1 MYSQRFWK
9 WLQIPLATLRPWRPP
24 SSPSRRL
31 VTRLLHPPRQ
41 QCPVLQNFSTKL
53 QLTASISA
61 SSVTPLT
68 KVWAPWR
75 HTSYLS
81 FHLHRQDFRKPNFT
95 PKKTIKDTKNTKNVS
110 EKVKCMQ
117 FFHSIWKNLH
127 LTENFYTGTACG
139 AGDKYEVWGGSEAL
153 VSKLY

>member
-61 SSVTPLT
+61 SSVMPLT

-95 PKKTIKDTKNTKNVS
+95 PKKRLKTPKTLKMSLKKSNVCS
-110 EKVKCMQ
+110 FFLKLNLEKITPDRKFLKKIINYILAPQYDFGM
-117 FFHSIWKNLH
+117 
-127 LTENFYTGTACG
+127 
-139 AGDKYEVWGGSEAL
+139 
-153 VSKLY
+153 